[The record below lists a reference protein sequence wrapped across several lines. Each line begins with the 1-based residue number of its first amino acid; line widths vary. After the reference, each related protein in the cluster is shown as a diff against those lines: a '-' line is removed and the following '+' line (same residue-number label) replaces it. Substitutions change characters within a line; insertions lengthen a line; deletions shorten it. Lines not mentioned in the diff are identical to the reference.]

1 MKPASSKTEPIAG
14 SSQLV
19 TSQEGR
25 PMTPLHTLISPT
37 CNDMECTEMTPRKR
51 KLLDKFNRSEEISR
65 KRKRKLVLLQKKIAR
80 KERRISS
87 IKAIIDDLQK
97 KKVMDQES
105 LDVILRLGGPQELY
119 SRLNKKSLNKALPKK
134 YSEELKVF
142 ALTLHYYSPAAYKY
156 VRRTFNICLPHTRT
170 ISRWYQSV
178 NGLPGFTS
186 EAFDALRLKASG
198 SNKIICSLI
207 MDEMAIRQHEEWVPS
222 QGKSF
227 GYVDMGTGSKETTVA
242 KEALVFLLNC
252 VNGNWK
258 IPVGYFLI
266 AGITAEQ
273 KRGLVLECLKKC
285 YEAGISVV
293 SLTFDGAP
301 INLTMAKK
309 LGCKLLHTD
318 LKTNFNHPS
327 CEENV
332 VVFLD
337 PSHMIKLVRNTLGEK
352 FSFVNSDNKFIKW
365 EYFVKLNELQEK
377 ESFHLAN
384 KLRSQHI
391 NFQKQKMKVRFA
403 TQVFSESVATALQFC
418 AEVLVLDEFKGVG
431 PTVEF
436 TNIMND
442 LFDILN
448 SRNLLQYNYKK
459 PLTEKNFSGTCE
471 VLDKVDTYIS
481 GLKTSQ
487 NGALLLDSQRHTGF
501 LGLKVCISSTK
512 LLFQDLVVK
521 KQFLKFLP
529 MYKFSQDNLEL
540 FFCSIRAHG
549 GFNNN
554 PTARQ
559 FQSAYKKMLMHLEV
573 SESFRGN
580 CIPLE
585 KLNILMCNSVHQIN
599 ITSKEYS
606 VYGAY
611 LDSQD
616 YCSIEN
622 DHDYLPDPMSPF
634 AKNII
639 CYIAGYVVYYLK
651 NKIACEKCTEA
662 LSSKTRQ
669 HFLYSFIDLK
679 NKNGLEYPSDD
690 LLEICIKC
698 EKILK
703 TEVHISNSILLQPL
717 SSKILKEFVNSRI
730 FSNLVTHSFD
740 QFALDN
746 HRILLIK
753 CIIDKYLNIRI
764 MYLMQNKV
772 SKVSSIR
779 HQSNK
784 IVLFKGQ

>member
-1 MKPASSKTEPIAG
+1 MCEFQPNVFSSFF
-14 SSQLV
+14 V
-19 TSQEGR
+19 
-25 PMTPLHTLISPT
+25 
-37 CNDMECTEMTPRKR
+37 
-51 KLLDKFNRSEEISR
+51 LLDKLNRSEEISR

-87 IKAIIDDLQK
+87 IKAIIDDLQRK
-97 KKVMDQES
+97 KLMDQES
-105 LDVILRLGGPQELY
+105 LDTILRLGGPQELY
-119 SRLNKKSLNKALPKK
+119 SRLNKKSLKKALPKK

-156 VRRTFNICLPHTRT
+156 VRRTFNTCLPHTRT
-170 ISRWYQSV
+170 ISRWYQTV

-186 EAFDALRLKASG
+186 EAFEALRLKAAG
-198 SNKIICSLI
+198 STNKLICSLI
-207 MDEMAIRQHEEWVPS
+207 MEEMAIRQHEEWVPS

-227 GYVDMGTGSKETTVA
+227 GYVDMGTGSKETSIA
-242 KEALVFLLNC
+242 KEALVLLLNC

-273 KRGLVLECLKKC
+273 KKGLVLECLKKC
-285 YEAGISVV
+285 YETGISVV

-301 INLTMAKK
+301 TNLTMANQ
-309 LGCKLLHTD
+309 LGCKLLHID

-352 FSFVNSDNKFIKW
+352 LSFVNSDDKFIKW

-391 NFQKQKMKVRFA
+391 NFKKQKMKVRFA
-403 TQVFSESVATALQFC
+403 TQLFSESVAIALQFC
-418 AEVLVLDEFKGVG
+418 AEVLLLEEFKGVG

-436 TNIMND
+436 TNIMNN
-442 LFDILN
+442 LFDIFN
-448 SRNLLQYNYKK
+448 SRNLLQYCYKK
-459 PLTEKNFSGTCE
+459 PLSEKNFNATCE
-471 VLDKVDTYIS
+471 FLDKVDAYIS
-481 GLKTSQ
+481 GLRTSQ
-487 NGALLLDSQRHTGF
+487 NGTLLLDSQRYTGF

-521 KQFLKFLP
+521 KQILKFLP

-559 FQSAYKKMLMHLEV
+559 FQSAYKKMLMHVEV

-585 KLNILMCNSVHQIN
+585 KLNILMCNTVHHIN
-599 ITSKEYS
+599 VTSEEYS

-611 LDSQD
+611 LDNQD
-616 YCSIEN
+616 YSAIEN

-639 CYIAGYVVYYLK
+639 AYIAGYVVYYLK
-651 NKIACEKCTEA
+651 NKIACEKCTDA
-662 LSSKTRQ
+662 LSSNSRQ
-669 HFLYSFIDLK
+669 HFLYSFIDIK
-679 NKNGLEYPSDD
+679 NKNGLEYPSKD
-690 LLEICIKC
+690 LLEICMKC

-703 TEVHISNSILLQPL
+703 TEVRISNSILLQPL
-717 SSKILKEFVNSRI
+717 SSKI
-730 FSNLVTHSFD
+730 
-740 QFALDN
+740 
-746 HRILLIK
+746 
-753 CIIDKYLNIRI
+753 
-764 MYLMQNKV
+764 
-772 SKVSSIR
+772 
-779 HQSNK
+779 
-784 IVLFKGQ
+784 